1 LAKLAV
7 RRPFQLQPL
16 HPEQLPRLQED
27 VREPEA
33 PPLEPPP
40 PPPMPKVEK
49 RRFTFFEPQSGQGT
63 FAVPGRT
70 RDSNRFL
77 HFSQANS

>member
-1 LAKLAV
+1 
-7 RRPFQLQPL
+7 L

-27 VREPEA
+27 LPEPDA

-40 PPPMPKVEK
+40 PPIPKVEK
-49 RRFTFFEPQSGQGT
+49 RRFTFFEPQAGQGA
-63 FAVPGRT
+63 FVVPGRT
-70 RDSNRFL
+70 SCSNRFL